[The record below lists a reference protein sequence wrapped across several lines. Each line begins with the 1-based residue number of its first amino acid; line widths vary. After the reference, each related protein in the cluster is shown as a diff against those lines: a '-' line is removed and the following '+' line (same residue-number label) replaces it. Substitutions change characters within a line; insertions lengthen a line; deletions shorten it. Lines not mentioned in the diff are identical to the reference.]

1 MVKQWRNEDII
12 APTDAQRWEDGVD
25 KSLKENV
32 QNAGDLKKHA
42 EDKSNPH
49 NVTAAQ
55 TGAYSKSEADDK
67 LTTGLARKTNVR
79 GYSNGTVTAAN
90 GMDLN
95 DMTESGTFMGSNMLN
110 TPDGTGATSNWWFV
124 TCMVHNNLYQ
134 TQIAYFFTG
143 TITQQWQRNNRNGV
157 WQSWKRVANIDDNVA
172 SATKLQTARTIN
184 GVTFDGTKNIEI
196 KSEPQVDEIPANSN
210 LNNFKSAGFYG
221 CRLSATAGTISNTP
235 SNVAFSMVVINAGND
250 SIVTQILSE
259 FNIPAGS
266 KIYIRRCYNNSWG
279 NWFPIATADGTLQSG
294 LFSQSAS
301 RLATART
308 ISLSG
313 GVTGS
318 TTFDGSGNATIA
330 ATLVGN
336 APSATRLATAR
347 KIAGVDFDGTRDI
360 AIPAANVGAYTKV
373 EIDEKFDDISVATR
387 NYFID
392 SHIERTASREFLNH
406 PSWDLAPLIDEYGID
421 REYTVSFDLKSAI
434 AGTIRVYCQ
443 NGSGAKYDIGQLPLN
458 ATTEYQ
464 RFSVTFKP
472 KKSGSFE
479 TETRSLLAFFGVY
492 DSGRIP
498 SVRNV
503 TFGLGNIAGDWQP
516 ALQEYTLK
524 SDRNLLQ
531 NSDFTKQGELN
542 GWVGLYGTLVQSNN
556 KLIYTVTTLD
566 NAARI
571 EKRFDWRQQ
580 GEFVLSV
587 RCKSDIAAEWTGI
600 LGFGFTRK
608 VETVT
613 GEFTTYFIHLRNVEG
628 SHTSQVEKT
637 VRLYFRNAPV
647 GTVIEIEWEKLQTGR
662 YPSDWS
668 LAPEDLA
675 NRIALE
681 ETQQKVQML
690 EQNTI
695 RLTNQFP
702 DPDFQKR
709 EPRPFNEGNFAMTYD
724 SNGVVLNNTTASKGR
739 VYWAT
744 PPLSLAIGRTYNV
757 AMFVNTDAASWGKE
771 IEVGTGSG
779 ENLKFTL
786 TNNSPVW
793 IQGTIK
799 LTTFAAFSIWL
810 EPATVLRIRELHI
823 YEANTDITTARI
835 EQLEKEIERLSK
847 DNSLPPVVPTFA
859 SGFSNYNPNPGA
871 SNYCCVER
879 RGDWV
884 ELGGAIV
891 NANAFTIN
899 HDEQVMATIPVGYR
913 PKRRI
918 TRTMPGSGVTIF
930 NLHIDPDGRVMISRY
945 RGSNSGMAT
954 TETPVGAW
962 LNTRATWIGED
973 RYGY

>member
-67 LTTGLARKTNVR
+67 LTTSLARKTNVR

-157 WQSWKRVANIDDNVA
+157 WQSWKRIANIDDNVA

-184 GVTFDGTKNIEI
+184 GVAFDGTKNIEI

-266 KIYIRRCYNNSWG
+266 KVYIRRCYNNSWG
-279 NWFPIATADGTLQSG
+279 SWFPIATADGTLQSG

-330 ATLVGN
+330 ATLAGN

-360 AIPAANVGAYTKV
+360 AISAGNVGAYTKV
-373 EIDEKFDDISVATR
+373 EIDGKFDDISVATR
-387 NYFID
+387 NYLFD
-392 SHIERTASREFLNH
+392 THIERTGRNEFLND
-406 PSWDLAPLIDEYGID
+406 PSWNLAPLIDEYGMD

-434 AGTIRVYCQ
+434 AGTIQVYSQ
-443 NGSGAKYDIGQLPLN
+443 NGSAARYDIGRHSLS

-464 RFSVTFKP
+464 RFSITFKP
-472 KKSGSFE
+472 EKAGSFD
-479 TETRSLLAFFGVY
+479 TETRSLLAFFGTY
-492 DSGRIP
+492 GTGRIP
-498 SVRNV
+498 TVRNV
-503 TFGLGNIAGDWQP
+503 MFGLGNAGGDWLP
-516 ALQEYTLK
+516 NPDELA
-524 SDRNLLQ
+524 
-531 NSDFTKQGELN
+531 KQL
-542 GWVGLYGTLVQSNN
+542 
-556 KLIYTVTTLD
+556 
-566 NAARI
+566 
-571 EKRFDWRQQ
+571 
-580 GEFVLSV
+580 
-587 RCKSDIAAEWTGI
+587 
-600 LGFGFTRK
+600 
-608 VETVT
+608 
-613 GEFTTYFIHLRNVEG
+613 
-628 SHTSQVEKT
+628 
-637 VRLYFRNAPV
+637 
-647 GTVIEIEWEKLQTGR
+647 
-662 YPSDWS
+662 
-668 LAPEDLA
+668 
-675 NRIALE
+675 ALE
-681 ETQQKVQML
+681 ETDKRIETL
-690 EQNTI
+690 EKNTI

-724 SNGVVLNNTTASKGR
+724 ANGVVLNNTTATKGR

-847 DNSLPPVVPTFA
+847 DNSLPPVVPIFA

-899 HDEQVMATIPVGYR
+899 HDEQVVATIPVGYR
-913 PKRRI
+913 PKKRI

-930 NLHIDPDGRVMISRY
+930 NLHIDPDGRVMVSRY

-973 RYGY
+973 R

>member
-1 MVKQWRNEDII
+1 LVKQWRNEDII

-157 WQSWKRVANIDDNVA
+157 WQSWKRIANIDDNVA

-184 GVTFDGTKNIEI
+184 GVAFDGTKNIEI
-196 KSEPQVDEIPANSN
+196 TADPQVNEIPGNAN
-210 LNNFKSAGFYG
+210 LNNFKNAGFYG
-221 CRLSATAGTISNTP
+221 CRLSATAGTVLNSPT
-235 SNVAFSMVVINAGND
+235 SVAFSMVVMNAGND

-266 KIYIRRCYNNSWG
+266 KVYIRRCYNNSWG

-301 RLATART
+301 RLAT
-308 ISLSG
+308 
-313 GVTGS
+313 V
-318 TTFDGSGNATIA
+318 
-330 ATLVGN
+330 
-336 APSATRLATAR
+336 R

-360 AIPAANVGAYTKV
+360 AIAAGNVGAYTKGEV
-373 EIDEKFDDISVATR
+373 DKKLQDEIGNSIDNLDVATR
-387 NYFID
+387 NYLFD
-392 SHIERTASREFLNH
+392 THIERTGRSEFLND
-406 PSWDLAPLIDEYGID
+406 PSWDLAPLIDEYGLN
-421 REYTVSFDLKSAI
+421 REYTISFDLKSAV
-434 AGTIRVYCQ
+434 AGQIRVYSQ
-443 NGSGAKYDIGQLPLN
+443 NGSTFRYNIGTHIFN

-464 RFSVTFKP
+464 RYSLTFKP
-472 KKSGSFE
+472 EKSAAFE
-479 TETRSLLAFFGVY
+479 TETRSLLAFFGTY
-492 DSGRIP
+492 CTGRIP
-498 SVRNV
+498 TVRNV
-503 TFGLGNIAGDWQP
+503 FFGLGNITGDWMP
-516 ALQEYTLK
+516 NLDELAKQE
-524 SDRNLLQ
+524 S
-531 NSDFTKQGELN
+531 
-542 GWVGLYGTLVQSNN
+542 
-556 KLIYTVTTLD
+556 
-566 NAARI
+566 
-571 EKRFDWRQQ
+571 
-580 GEFVLSV
+580 
-587 RCKSDIAAEWTGI
+587 
-600 LGFGFTRK
+600 
-608 VETVT
+608 
-613 GEFTTYFIHLRNVEG
+613 
-628 SHTSQVEKT
+628 
-637 VRLYFRNAPV
+637 
-647 GTVIEIEWEKLQTGR
+647 
-662 YPSDWS
+662 
-668 LAPEDLA
+668 
-675 NRIALE
+675 LE
-681 ETQQKVQML
+681 EMNQKVKML

-702 DPDFQKR
+702 DPNFQKR

-724 SNGVVLNNTTASKGR
+724 ANGVVLNNTTVTKGR

-744 PPLSLAIGRTYNV
+744 PPLSLAIGRSYNV
-757 AMFVNTDAASWGKE
+757 AMFVNTDQASVRKQIE
-771 IEVGTGSG
+771 IGTVNG
-779 ENLKFTL
+779 ENIKFELQNT
-786 TNNSPVW
+786 SPVW

-810 EPATVLRIRELHI
+810 DPATVLRIRELHI

-847 DNSLPPVVPTFA
+847 DNSLPTVVPTFA

-930 NLHIDPDGRVMISRY
+930 NLHIDPDGRVMVSRY

-973 RYGY
+973 R

>member
-172 SATKLQTARTIN
+172 SAAKLQTARTIN
-184 GVTFDGTKNIEI
+184 GVAFDGTKNIEI

-266 KIYIRRCYNNSWG
+266 RIYIRRCYNNSWG

-318 TTFDGSGNATIA
+318 TTFDGSGNATIT
-330 ATLVGN
+330 ATLAGN

-387 NYFID
+387 NYLFD
-392 SHIERTASREFLNH
+392 THIERTGRNEFLND
-406 PSWDLAPLIDEYGID
+406 PSWNLAPLIDEYGMD

-434 AGTIRVYCQ
+434 AGTIQVYSQ
-443 NGSGAKYDIGQLPLN
+443 NGSAARYDIGRHSLS

-464 RFSVTFKP
+464 RFSITFKP
-472 KKSGSFE
+472 EKAGSFD
-479 TETRSLLAFFGVY
+479 TETRSLLAFFGTY
-492 DSGRIP
+492 GTGRIP
-498 SVRNV
+498 TVRNV
-503 TFGLGNIAGDWQP
+503 MFGLGNAGGDWLP
-516 ALQEYTLK
+516 NPDELA
-524 SDRNLLQ
+524 
-531 NSDFTKQGELN
+531 KQL
-542 GWVGLYGTLVQSNN
+542 
-556 KLIYTVTTLD
+556 
-566 NAARI
+566 
-571 EKRFDWRQQ
+571 
-580 GEFVLSV
+580 
-587 RCKSDIAAEWTGI
+587 
-600 LGFGFTRK
+600 
-608 VETVT
+608 
-613 GEFTTYFIHLRNVEG
+613 
-628 SHTSQVEKT
+628 
-637 VRLYFRNAPV
+637 
-647 GTVIEIEWEKLQTGR
+647 
-662 YPSDWS
+662 
-668 LAPEDLA
+668 
-675 NRIALE
+675 ALE
-681 ETQQKVQML
+681 ETDKRIETL
-690 EQNTI
+690 EKNTI

-724 SNGVVLNNTTASKGR
+724 ANGVVLNNTTATKGR

-744 PPLSLAIGRTYNV
+744 PPLNLAIGRTYNV

-847 DNSLPPVVPTFA
+847 DNSLPPVVPIFA

-871 SNYCCVER
+871 PNHCCVER

-884 ELGGAIV
+884 ELGA
-891 NANAFTIN
+891 
-899 HDEQVMATIPVGYR
+899 Q
-913 PKRRI
+913 
-918 TRTMPGSGVTIF
+918 
-930 NLHIDPDGRVMISRY
+930 
-945 RGSNSGMAT
+945 
-954 TETPVGAW
+954 
-962 LNTRATWIGED
+962 
-973 RYGY
+973 